1 MAEHVWF
8 IPVTGGSSGSDV
20 AAAFPIAPTR
30 DLTNVQWN
38 FSVFPVGQEPPAAVS
53 CLSYNSITRFTMGQE
68 GPPITPAR
76 LNDCYGSW
84 TWRSCADDQNIIT
97 GGQLAVG
104 TVFSRQLT
112 VSHGDDVPPNIVYTW
127 DDVEVFAK
135 YRVSN
140 VNRLDNIYLTI
151 NEASGTWFPN
161 PVSDDWGNCV
171 SNTWR
176 VVGTRKNNA
185 WSGWEDIEN
194 LRVTL
199 NFQGT
204 TNLANV
210 GLVTVD
216 VEWFAFRL
224 SDQEE

>member
-8 IPVTGGSSGSDV
+8 IPVTGGSG
-20 AAAFPIAPTR
+20 AAAGAATFPIAPTR

-68 GPPITPAR
+68 AMDPIPAR

-84 TWRSCADDQNIIT
+84 KWRSCADNSNIVS

-104 TVFSRQLT
+104 TVFSRELIAQ
-112 VSHGDDVPPNIVYTW
+112 HGDDVPVAYSWNT
-127 DDVEVFAK
+127 VEVFAK
-135 YRVSN
+135 YRVDDKTK
-140 VNRLDNIYLTI
+140 LDNIFLVI
-151 NEASGTWFPN
+151 NDSLGNFYPN
-161 PVSDDWGNCV
+161 PATDDHPGYT
-171 SNTWR
+171 SGTWR
-176 VVGTRKNNA
+176 VVGTRNRNH
-185 WSGWEDIEN
+185 WQDWDSDN
-194 LRVTL
+194 LRATL
-199 NFQGT
+199 TFQGT
-204 TNLANV
+204 TVAANV

-224 SDQEE
+224 SQVD